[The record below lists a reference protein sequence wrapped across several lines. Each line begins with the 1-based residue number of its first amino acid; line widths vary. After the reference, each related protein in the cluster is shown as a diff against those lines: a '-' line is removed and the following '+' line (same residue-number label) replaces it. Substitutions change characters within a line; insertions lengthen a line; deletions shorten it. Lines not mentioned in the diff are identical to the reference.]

1 MFGFGFK
8 TLPSLLI
15 THVHRAPVLSPSH
28 VPCDGKG
35 FQSDKKKKNR
45 SSSEMPP
52 FLLALAKV
60 SRVRKKERKI
70 YRGIKNANRGLRF
83 FASSSSSNKPKRKQT
98 GRCAEAQGLVV
109 VGSKSPKS
117 RRAKRIPFF
126 PSVSPPKAEAAIL

>member
-1 MFGFGFK
+1 MFIVLQSFHHRMFHATEKGFK
-8 TLPSLLI
+8 AT
-15 THVHRAPVLSPSH
+15 
-28 VPCDGKG
+28 
-35 FQSDKKKKNR
+35 KKKNH

-60 SRVRKKERKI
+60 SRVRKKEENLSRYQKCKP
-70 YRGIKNANRGLRF
+70 RPSLFRF
-83 FASSSSSNKPKRKQT
+83 SSSSNKPKRKQT

>member
-1 MFGFGFK
+1 MFIVLQSFHHRMFHATEKGFK
-8 TLPSLLI
+8 AT
-15 THVHRAPVLSPSH
+15 
-28 VPCDGKG
+28 
-35 FQSDKKKKNR
+35 KKKSH

-126 PSVSPPKAEAAIL
+126 PSVSPPQSRSRNFVKRPCCFG